1 MTSLE
6 EAELGL
12 GDEKGCVVVA
22 SLLSGMYTRKVGSL
36 GLLQPLFEIQKWWL
50 FNESL
55 GEAPCHS

>member
-12 GDEKGCVVVA
+12 GDENGCFVV
-22 SLLSGMYTRKVGSL
+22 SLFSGMYTRKVGSL

-55 GEAPCHS
+55 GEATCHS